1 MREPNPK
8 HVEKIIGIINNAPF
22 FQHLSMTIHEIGV
35 GYASF
40 EINLSKKHWHPFD
53 AVHGGV
59 TASIIDSAGSWALY
73 YGIEDENAGL
83 TTVDLKLNF
92 LAPAV
97 SGKLLARGRQINL
110 GKTLGY
116 ADCHVTDE
124 NERLVAHGTV
134 TILIFSKNTLES
146 HSLPSKFLD

>member
-1 MREPNPK
+1 MREPNPE
-8 HVEKIIGIINNAPF
+8 HAERIMDIINNAPY

-35 GYASF
+35 GYSSF
-40 EINLSKKHWHPFD
+40 EINLSNKHWHPFD

-59 TASIIDSAGSWALY
+59 IASIIDSAASWALY

-97 SGKLLARGRQINL
+97 SGKLLAGGRQINI

-116 ADCHVTDE
+116 ADCNVTDE
-124 NERLVAHGTV
+124 SDRLVAHGTV